1 MKTLQEILKEYNLNI
16 TTNPRYGTDK
26 GTPKTF
32 VDGFY
37 QEKFEPL
44 RNKKITLVE
53 IGVRSGASLKLWKE
67 FFSKRATIIGIDNF
81 KFLQE
86 LGGTK
91 EEKLYVEDWLSDG
104 VQFVDSD
111 AYTQEMVDKIDGGI
125 DILIDDGP
133 HTPESHQKLLELY
146 LPKMNKGG
154 YVIIEDV
161 SYNPDIIFPHVPEE
175 FQDDAY
181 VCDFGGYDD
190 RLIIIST

>member
-1 MKTLQEILKEYNLNI
+1 MKTLQEILKEHNLNI
-16 TTNPRYGTDK
+16 TNNPDYGTDK
-26 GTPKTF
+26 GEPKSF

-81 KFLQE
+81 TDFNQHKIPYH
-86 LGGTK
+86 K
-91 EEKLYVEDWLSDG
+91 EWLSDG
-104 VQFVDSD
+104 VQFIDGD
-111 AYTQEMVDKIDGGI
+111 GYAKETVDKIDGGI

-133 HTPESHQKLLELY
+133 HTPQSHQKLLELY
-146 LPKMNKGG
+146 IPKMNKGG
-154 YVIIEDV
+154 YIIIEDI
-161 SYNPDIIFPHVPEE
+161 SYNPDVIFSYVPEE
-175 FQDDAY
+175 LQDDAY

-190 RLIIIST
+190 RLIIIPT

>member
-16 TTNPRYGTDK
+16 TTNSEYGTDK
-26 GTPKTF
+26 GEPKSF

-37 QEKFEPL
+37 QENFEPL
-44 RNKKITLVE
+44 RNKKLTLVE

-81 KFLQE
+81 KDFTQH
-86 LGGTK
+86 K
-91 EEKLYVEDWLSDG
+91 IPYHEEWLSDG
-104 VQFVDSD
+104 VQFIEADGYIQETVDGI
-111 AYTQEMVDKIDGGI
+111 EGNI

-133 HTPESHQKLLELY
+133 HTPESHQQLLELY

-154 YVIIEDV
+154 YIVIEDI
-161 SYNPDIIFPHVPEE
+161 SYNPDLLFSYVPEE
-175 FQDDAY
+175 LQDDAY

-190 RLIIIST
+190 RLIIIPT

>member
-1 MKTLQEILKEYNLNI
+1 MKTLQEILKEHNLNI
-16 TTNPRYGTDK
+16 TTNPEYGTDK
-26 GTPKTF
+26 GEPKSF

-44 RNKKITLVE
+44 RNKKLTLVE

-81 KFLQE
+81 TDFNDNQIPYD
-86 LGGTK
+86 
-91 EEKLYVEDWLSDG
+91 EEWLSDG
-104 VQFVDSD
+104 VQFID
-111 AYTQEMVDKIDGGI
+111 ADGYTQETVDKIDGGI

-133 HTPESHQKLLELY
+133 HTTQSHQKLLELY

-154 YVIIEDV
+154 YVIIEDI
-161 SYNPDIIFPHVPEE
+161 SYNPDIIFSFVPEE
-175 FQDDAY
+175 LQDDAH

-190 RLIIIST
+190 RLIIIPT